1 MRKTALATLATR
13 TQTAVFVLLL
23 LTTAGMLAWLSEHYR
38 LSGDW
43 TAAGRNTLTEPS
55 RTLVQRL
62 DGPVEITA
70 YVREEPVI
78 RRSVLQLVERYQRYK
93 PDITLRFVNPDQ
105 VPDEVRARKISTDG
119 EMVVSYRQREEHA
132 KMATEEALTTALE
145 RLARADTRWVTYVSG
160 HGERDLVGTASYD
173 LGKLGEQLQ
182 RQGFKLH
189 ELTLAEAG
197 EIPEQA
203 ALLVVSPGRENLP
216 AEEVAA
222 VLRYLEHG
230 GNLLWLAEPG
240 PAKGMEPVAN
250 ALGVAFEPGV
260 VVDPTTQVLGI
271 SHPAF
276 VPISAYPTHAVTE
289 NLELMTVFPRAAG
302 IAWIQPQGWKT
313 RGILSTGLRAWSE
326 TGDLEGDLHFDD
338 DADVSGPLD
347 IGIAMRRTVAT
358 DPTPGMEEVEPRPSP
373 GMDEVG
379 RRRKPKPREQRSREQ
394 RIIVVGDGDFLS
406 NAYIGS
412 GSNLALALNIFNWLA
427 NDESLID
434 IPVRSAPDLDFELS
448 RTTAGLIRFGAMFG
462 LPALLLGAGF
472 FIWHRRR
479 RL

>member
-1 MRKTALATLATR
+1 MRNTARTTLVTR

-93 PDITLRFVNPDQ
+93 PDIRLRFVNPDH
-105 VPDEVRARKISTDG
+105 VPDQVRARNISADG

-160 HGERDLVGTASYD
+160 HGERNLVGTASYD

-189 ELTLAEAG
+189 ELILAEAG
-197 EIPEQA
+197 DIPAQA
-203 ALLVVSPGRENLP
+203 AVLVVSPGRENLP
-216 AEEVAA
+216 AKEVAA
-222 VLRYLEHG
+222 VLRYIDGG

-240 PAKGMEPVAN
+240 PARGMEALAD
-250 ALGVAFEPGV
+250 ALGIAFEPGV

-276 VPISAYPTHAVTE
+276 VPVSAYPTHPVTE
-289 NLELMTVFPRAAG
+289 NLGLVTVYPRAAG
-302 IAWIQPQGWKT
+302 IAWIQPQGWQT

-326 TGDLEGDLHFDD
+326 TGDLKGELHFDD

-347 IGIAMRRTVAT
+347 IGIAMQRTFAAN
-358 DPTPGMEEVEPRPSP
+358 DG
-373 GMDEVG
+373 
-379 RRRKPKPREQRSREQ
+379 EQ

-406 NAYIGS
+406 NAYLGS

-427 NDESLID
+427 NDETLID

-448 RTTAGLIRFGAMFG
+448 RTTAVLIRIGAMFG
-462 LPALLLGAGF
+462 LPALLLGTGF
-472 FIWHRRR
+472 LIWHRRR

>member
-1 MRKTALATLATR
+1 MGNTAHTTLVTR
-13 TQTAVFVLLL
+13 IQTVVFVLLL

-38 LSGDW
+38 ISADW

-62 DGPVEITA
+62 DSPIEITA
-70 YVREEPVI
+70 YVREDPLL
-78 RRSVLQLVERYQRYK
+78 RRSILQLVERYQRYK
-93 PDITLRFVNPDQ
+93 PDIRLRFVNPDH
-105 VPDEVRARKISTDG
+105 VPDEVRARNISSDG
-119 EMVVSYRQREEHA
+119 EMVVRYRQREEHA
-132 KMATEEALTTALE
+132 KLATEEALTTALE

-197 EIPEQA
+197 EVPGQA
-203 ALLVVSPGRENLP
+203 AVLVVSPGRENLP

-222 VLRYLEHG
+222 VLRYLEQG

-240 PAKGMEPVAN
+240 PARGMEPVAD
-250 ALGVAFEPGV
+250 ALGVAFEAGV

-271 SHPAF
+271 AHPAF
-276 VPISAYPTHAVTE
+276 VPVTAYPSHPVTE
-289 NLELMTVFPRAAG
+289 NLDLVTVFPRAAG
-302 IAWIQPQGWKT
+302 IAWVQPQGWRT

-326 TGDLEGDLHFDD
+326 TGDLKSALQFDD

-347 IGIAMRRTVAT
+347 IGIAMQRTLAANDERADDT
-358 DPTPGMEEVEPRPSP
+358 SP

-379 RRRKPKPREQRSREQ
+379 RRTRPKPREQR
-394 RIIVVGDGDFLS
+394 IIIIGDGDFLS
-406 NAYIGS
+406 NAYLGR
-412 GSNLALALNIFNWLA
+412 GSNLTLALNIFNWLA
-427 NDESLID
+427 NDETLID
-434 IPVRSAPDLDFELS
+434 IPVRSAPDQDFELS
-448 RTTAGLIRFGAMFG
+448 RASAALIRIGAMFG
-462 LPALLLGAGF
+462 LPALLLGTGF

>member
-1 MRKTALATLATR
+1 MRNTARTTLVTR

-93 PDITLRFVNPDQ
+93 PDIRLRFVNPDH
-105 VPDEVRARKISTDG
+105 VPDQVRARNISADG

-160 HGERDLVGTASYD
+160 HGERNLVGTASYD

-189 ELTLAEAG
+189 ELILAEAG
-197 EIPEQA
+197 EIPAQA
-203 ALLVVSPGRENLP
+203 AVLVVSPGRENLP
-216 AEEVAA
+216 AKEVAA
-222 VLRYLEHG
+222 VLRYIDGG

-240 PAKGMEPVAN
+240 PARGMEALAD
-250 ALGVAFEPGV
+250 ALGIAFEPGV

-276 VPISAYPTHAVTE
+276 VPVSAYPTHPVTE
-289 NLELMTVFPRAAG
+289 NLGLVTVYPRAAG
-302 IAWIQPQGWKT
+302 IAWIQPQGWQT

-326 TGDLEGDLHFDD
+326 TGDLKGELHFDD

-347 IGIAMRRTVAT
+347 IGIAMQRTFAAN
-358 DPTPGMEEVEPRPSP
+358 DG
-373 GMDEVG
+373 
-379 RRRKPKPREQRSREQ
+379 EQ

-406 NAYIGS
+406 NAYLGS

-427 NDESLID
+427 NDETLID

-448 RTTAGLIRFGAMFG
+448 RTTAVLIRIGAMFG
-462 LPALLLGAGF
+462 LPALLLGTGF
-472 FIWHRRR
+472 LIWHRRR

>member
-1 MRKTALATLATR
+1 MRNTARTTLVTR

-78 RRSVLQLVERYQRYK
+78 RRSVLQLVERYRRYK
-93 PDITLRFVNPDQ
+93 PDIRLRFVNPDH
-105 VPDEVRARKISTDG
+105 VPDQVRARNISADG

-160 HGERDLVGTASYD
+160 HGERNLVGTASYD

-189 ELTLAEAG
+189 ELILAEAG
-197 EIPEQA
+197 EIPAQA
-203 ALLVVSPGRENLP
+203 AVLVVSPGRENLP
-216 AEEVAA
+216 AKEVAA
-222 VLRYLEHG
+222 VLRYIDGG

-240 PAKGMEPVAN
+240 PARGMEAVAD
-250 ALGVAFEPGV
+250 ALGIAFEPGV

-276 VPISAYPTHAVTE
+276 VPVSAYPTHPVTE
-289 NLELMTVFPRAAG
+289 NLGLVTVYPRAAG
-302 IAWIQPQGWKT
+302 IAWIQPQGWQT

-326 TGDLEGDLHFDD
+326 TGDLKGELHFDD

-347 IGIAMRRTVAT
+347 IGIAMQRTFAAN
-358 DPTPGMEEVEPRPSP
+358 DG
-373 GMDEVG
+373 
-379 RRRKPKPREQRSREQ
+379 EQ

-406 NAYIGS
+406 NAYLGS

-427 NDESLID
+427 NDETLID

-448 RTTAGLIRFGAMFG
+448 RTTAVLIRIGAMFG
-462 LPALLLGAGF
+462 LPALLLGTGF
-472 FIWHRRR
+472 LVWHRRR

>member
-1 MRKTALATLATR
+1 MRNTALTTLVTR

-62 DGPVEITA
+62 DGPIEITA

-93 PDITLRFVNPDQ
+93 PDIRLRFVNPDH
-105 VPDEVRARKISTDG
+105 VPDQVRARNISADG

-189 ELTLAEAG
+189 ELILAEAG
-197 EIPEQA
+197 EIPAQA
-203 ALLVVSPGRENLP
+203 AVLVVSQGRENLP

-222 VLRYLEHG
+222 VLRYIDRG

-240 PAKGMEPVAN
+240 PARGMEAVAN
-250 ALGVAFEPGV
+250 ALGIAFEPGV

-276 VPISAYPTHAVTE
+276 VPVSAYPTHPVTE
-289 NLELMTVFPRAAG
+289 NLGLVTVYPRAAG
-302 IAWIQPQGWKT
+302 IAWIQPQGWQT

-326 TGDLEGDLHFDD
+326 TGDLEGELRFDD
-338 DADVSGPLD
+338 GADVSGPLD
-347 IGIAMRRTVAT
+347 IGIVMQRTVA
-358 DPTPGMEEVEPRPSP
+358 D
-373 GMDEVG
+373 D
-379 RRRKPKPREQRSREQ
+379 REQ
-394 RIIVVGDGDFLS
+394 RIIVIGDGDFLS
-406 NAYIGS
+406 NAYLGS

-427 NDESLID
+427 NDETLID

-448 RTTAGLIRFGAMFG
+448 RTTAVLIRIGAMFG
-462 LPALLLGAGF
+462 LPALLLATGF

>member
-1 MRKTALATLATR
+1 LNAI
-13 TQTAVFVLLL
+13 
-23 LTTAGMLAWLSEHYR
+23 
-38 LSGDW
+38 
-43 TAAGRNTLTEPS
+43 N
-55 RTLVQRL
+55 
-62 DGPVEITA
+62 
-70 YVREEPVI
+70 
-78 RRSVLQLVERYQRYK
+78 
-93 PDITLRFVNPDQ
+93 
-105 VPDEVRARKISTDG
+105 ISADG

-189 ELTLAEAG
+189 ELILAEAG
-197 EIPEQA
+197 EIPAQA
-203 ALLVVSPGRENLP
+203 AVLVVSQGRENLP
-216 AEEVAA
+216 AEEVVA
-222 VLRYLEHG
+222 VLRYIDRG

-240 PAKGMEPVAN
+240 PARGMEAVAS
-250 ALGVAFEPGV
+250 ALGIAFEPGV

-276 VPISAYPTHAVTE
+276 VPVSAYPTHPVTE
-289 NLELMTVFPRAAG
+289 NLGLVTVYPRAAG
-302 IAWIQPQGWKT
+302 IAWIQPQGWQT

-326 TGDLEGDLHFDD
+326 TGDLEGELRFDD

-347 IGIAMRRTVAT
+347 IGIVMQRTVA
-358 DPTPGMEEVEPRPSP
+358 D
-373 GMDEVG
+373 D
-379 RRRKPKPREQRSREQ
+379 REQ

-406 NAYIGS
+406 NAYLGS

-427 NDESLID
+427 NDETLID

-448 RTTAGLIRFGAMFG
+448 RTTAVLIRIGAMFG
-462 LPALLLGAGF
+462 LPALLLGTGF